1 MNNCEFIKKKM
12 EVRVTFFIVCNRKD
26 CDQRKN
32 TSVKFKIKEVVQK
45 NDKSNVND
53 KANISNSKIS
63 VASTDKTDSI
73 ILNKN
78 ENTKHL
84 LNVNNNKDETS
95 RKLEGSEILNFTIKI
110 Q

>member
-1 MNNCEFIKKKM
+1 M

-53 KANISNSKIS
+53 KTNISNSKIT
-63 VASTDKTDSI
+63 VASTDETE
-73 ILNKN
+73 NKN

-84 LNVNNNKDETS
+84 LNVNNSKDETS
-95 RKLEGSEILNFTIKI
+95 RKLEGSEIINFTINI